1 MSRKKI
7 SLLITIFLSATHLL
21 KAQCQPQSTDSST
34 ESTTPQLTASQQ
46 AAYEEYYKS
55 QEQWVPSTDVDISV
69 GYNSNVNE
77 GPTMDNPNFW
87 QAAPIEQG
95 QFILSLDT
103 KTYRNYNTWLV
114 KLGLNGSMTG
124 YLGRTDLNYGDFSV
138 WASGDRTINDEWTAG
153 TKITA
158 ARYVQ
163 PNDPS
168 ISLRLSSSNFTYWS
182 FTLNPNVQYYFSDW
196 GSLELSYSHNIQ
208 DYQKIEDSTP
218 YDNNNNTFTL
228 TLNTQFNQ
236 FNGSISESYYNV
248 NYKDLTAYT
257 AAGND
262 NDQGIIDNYHTWTTS
277 VDLSYSFENWYPWF
291 NYSYTYQ
298 KGNFEGYDNYQ
309 SNSVSLGFS
318 YSFGAQQQYT
328 VDGYVSY
335 DNYNYDAMLITP
347 ETALAAWLFNNGLGD
362 YSGETVKYK
371 DFNSFLEF
379 SWQAQPRLKIYA
391 NSNFYNRDSNE
402 KSNFTMYN
410 HGYQQWIST
419 VGMHM
424 TF

>member
-1 MSRKKI
+1 MLRKKL
-7 SLLITIFLSATHLL
+7 SLLITAFISITHLL
-21 KAQCQPQSTDSST
+21 SAQCQPKSTDSST
-34 ESTTPQLTASQQ
+34 ESYSQQLTTSQQ
-46 AAYEEYYKS
+46 AAYEEYYKA
-55 QEQWVPSTDVDISV
+55 QEHWIPSVDIDISA

-77 GPTMDNPNFW
+77 GPTVRPLNIW
-87 QAAPIEQG
+87 LSAPIEQG
-95 QFILSLDT
+95 QFGLSLDT
-103 KTYRNYNTWLV
+103 KTYRYYNAWLV

-124 YLGRTDLNYGDFSV
+124 YLERTELNYGDISL

-158 ARYVQ
+158 SRYVQ

-168 ISLRLSSSNFTYWS
+168 ISLRLSSTNFTYWS
-182 FTLNPNVQYYFSDW
+182 FTLNPNVQYYFSEW
-196 GSLELSYSHNIQ
+196 GSLQLSYSHNIE

-218 YDNNNNTFTL
+218 YDNNNNTFSL

-236 FNGSISESYYNV
+236 FNGSISGTYYNI

-257 AAGND
+257 PEGNN
-262 NDQGIIDNYHTWTTS
+262 NDQGIIDNYHNWTAG
-277 VDLSYSFENWYPWF
+277 VDLSYTFESWYPWL
-291 NYSYTYQ
+291 NYTYTYQ

-318 YSFGAQQQYT
+318 YSFGTQQQYT
-328 VDGYVSY
+328 IDGYVSY
-335 DNYNYDAMLITP
+335 DNYNYDAMLVTP
-347 ETALAAWLFNNGLGD
+347 DTFLNYFSNI
-362 YSGETVKYK
+362 YSGETVKFK
-371 DFNSFLEF
+371 DFTSFLEF
-379 SWQAQPRLKIYA
+379 SWQAQSRLKIYA

-402 KSNFTMYN
+402 KSRFTMYN